1 MDGQSMIEIKITLQD
16 DGQVLVNGP
25 LQDKVLCYG
34 LFEVAKETV
43 RSYKAD
49 NLIKIPDIKIRK
61 Q

>member
-25 LQDKVLCYG
+25 LQDKIPCYG
-34 LFEVAKETV
+34 LLEMAKEIIKD
-43 RSYKAD
+43 YKAD